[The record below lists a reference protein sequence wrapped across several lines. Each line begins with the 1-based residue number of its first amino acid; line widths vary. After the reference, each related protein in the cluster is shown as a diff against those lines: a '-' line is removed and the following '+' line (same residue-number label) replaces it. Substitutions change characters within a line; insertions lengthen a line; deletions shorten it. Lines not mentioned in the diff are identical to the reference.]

1 MSEHSTLNRMSEH
14 STLNRMSE
22 HKLHNRFA
30 KWSISGRW
38 FELAGSPEMT
48 IILFLGVG
56 LMGVGF
62 LLRGRQAHIP
72 MAAGMAVFGGFWVMQ
87 VPHYLEID
95 DMFNAVFCGLALP
108 FYLFLAIQCLMS
120 WKWKEDLRTLRWM
133 AGTSALAGGIYFG
146 ILQSD
151 VLSEG
156 LIRLVTDMSTGI
168 LDLLGY
174 EVHAGATRWTA
185 LEGPKVPV
193 VPSGVESISI
203 VMACTGIQAMV
214 MFGGAVMCTRTDRSQ
229 WIKWAKKDLRMVRKT
244 GEKNGWSPRLKWRA
258 RSRERIISMSDRER
272 KIRAFMYTVPVIF
285 VANLFRNA
293 GVIWVVYTGRMSF
306 PMAHHV
312 IAKVLALL
320 LMLFMALLIFDLLP
334 ELYENVLGLFDLR
347 RRTRPGMVKD
357 GFILLDDGADS
368 GSGGAE
374 RDAGG
379 GVEADAGDRGAT

>member
-1 MSEHSTLNRMSEH
+1 
-14 STLNRMSE
+14 
-22 HKLHNRFA
+22 
-30 KWSISGRW
+30 
-38 FELAGSPEMT
+38 MT

-168 LDLLGY
+168 LDG
-174 EVHAGATRWTA
+174 AGRA
-185 LEGPKVPV
+185 EG
-193 VPSGVESISI
+193 
-203 VMACTGIQAMV
+203 AR
-214 MFGGAVMCTRTDRSQ
+214 GAVRGREYIHCHGLHRYPGHGHVRRGRDVHPDR
-229 WIKWAKKDLRMVRKT
+229 
-244 GEKNGWSPRLKWRA
+244 
-258 RSRERIISMSDRER
+258 
-272 KIRAFMYTVPVIF
+272 
-285 VANLFRNA
+285 
-293 GVIWVVYTGRMSF
+293 
-306 PMAHHV
+306 
-312 IAKVLALL
+312 
-320 LMLFMALLIFDLLP
+320 
-334 ELYENVLGLFDLR
+334 
-347 RRTRPGMVKD
+347 
-357 GFILLDDGADS
+357 
-368 GSGGAE
+368 
-374 RDAGG
+374 
-379 GVEADAGDRGAT
+379 